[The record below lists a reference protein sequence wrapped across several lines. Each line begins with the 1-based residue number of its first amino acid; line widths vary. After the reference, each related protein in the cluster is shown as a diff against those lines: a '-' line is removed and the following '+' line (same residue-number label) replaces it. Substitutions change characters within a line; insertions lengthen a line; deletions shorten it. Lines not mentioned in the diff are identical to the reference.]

1 MMNKETIKRI
11 IKKYLY
17 KEPLILSSS
26 LLGSAEDGRMRAESD
41 VDIAVMLYPGNSLD
55 SYKKMKIIKDLSF
68 ELERLADIGEISS
81 TNLVYSREAL
91 LKGEIIFSRDTDLF
105 QNIRANLLGMYLQFN
120 LEREEVINAYRA

>member
-17 KEPLILSSS
+17 KESLILSSS

>member
-1 MMNKETIKRI
+1 MNKETIKRI